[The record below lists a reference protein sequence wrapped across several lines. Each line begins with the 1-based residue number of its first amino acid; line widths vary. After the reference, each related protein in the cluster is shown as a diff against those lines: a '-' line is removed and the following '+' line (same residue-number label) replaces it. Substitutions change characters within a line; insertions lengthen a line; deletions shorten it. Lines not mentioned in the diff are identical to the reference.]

1 MAGSKKSRSNRFN
14 SFDLSV
20 SESKESNLKNI
31 IFELQTFLPKKSC
44 DLTDIDKLIEEFKEK
59 YCDGNEEYDN
69 FTSLSPF
76 EERFV
81 DVALKDSRCLEII
94 KSIRSLML
102 EGTSNVENVTNWDTL
117 LKSGFKYQNYH
128 TFCYTLM
135 RLTEVSQDKTSRELA
150 FNVGR
155 TYFCLMALPGA
166 KRCQIW
172 DTDLVM
178 QFFKLFSYHKP
189 SSATYSDYDD
199 KFLEIQ
205 VIQMLDECKNVFNIV
220 CLSDQEEVLEK
231 YIETLSSTLET
242 FTSSSRH
249 TAHDIIMKCYENF
262 ELLCLKPLPDKEIE
276 KIMYLIFCRTADLHF
291 VSQKAINRMRGS
303 SSKHGESISDFFLYL
318 LTNYFEKTKNV
329 LVKFIRSILSTPNLD
344 HKFDKDKCVKLFDIA
359 VKYELAIYLKCNE
372 SIIEYLEKLAL
383 ASDQKQRLNCVEFC
397 GKMLLVNST
406 PDPNQQP
413 STVEIPREALII
425 KLLFGKV
432 YDKQDNVKL
441 KALTSIKAGLVNGN
455 EYTKKIFGI
464 IFKKKST
471 EDNPEI
477 VQVLAEDA
485 ENFQLNLISLLQT
498 STATYIRKACLEI
511 LGKNLNFH

>member
-1 MAGSKKSRSNRFN
+1 MAKSKSSRSNRFN

-31 IFELQTFLPKKSC
+31 IFELQTFLPSKTC
-44 DLTDIDKLIEEFKEK
+44 DLSEIEKLNDEFKEK
-59 YCDGNEEYDN
+59 HCDGNEEYEN
-69 FTSLSPF
+69 FSSLSPYK
-76 EERFV
+76 EEWV
-81 DVALKDSRCLEII
+81 DEAIKDLRCLEII
-94 KSIRSLML
+94 KSVRSLML
-102 EGTSNVENVTNWDTL
+102 EGNSNVENVTNWDTL

-128 TFCYTLM
+128 IFCYTLM
-135 RLTEVSQDKTSRELA
+135 RLTEVSHEKTSRELA

-155 TYFCLMALPGA
+155 TYFSLLALPGA

-189 SSATYSDYDD
+189 SSSSSSDYDD
-199 KFLEIQ
+199 KFFEIQ

-231 YIETLSSTLET
+231 YIETLSSTLEI
-242 FTSSSRH
+242 FSSTSRH
-249 TAHDIIMKCYENF
+249 TAHEIVMKCYENF
-262 ELLCLKPLPDKEIE
+262 ERLCLKPLPDKEIE
-276 KIMYLIFCRTADLHF
+276 KMMYLIFCRTSDLHF
-291 VSQKAINRMRGS
+291 VSQKAS
-303 SSKHGESISDFFLYL
+303 SRFQASTSKHGESISDFFLYL

-329 LVKFIRSILSTPNLD
+329 LMKFIRSFLSTPNLD
-344 HKFDKDKCVKLFDIA
+344 QKFDREKCQKLFDIA

-372 SIIEYLEKLAL
+372 SIFEYLEKLAL

-397 GKMLLVNST
+397 GKMLLINST

-413 STVEIPREALII
+413 SAVEIPREALII
-425 KLLFGKV
+425 KLLFEKV

-485 ENFQLNLISLLQT
+485 ENFQLNLLSLLQT

-511 LGKNLNFH
+511 LGEI